1 MDYRPNVDAVL
12 WFAHEILPRVRLAHA
27 DATFVV
33 VGKAPVP
40 AVKRLAQNPAI
51 VVTSSVPDVRPL
63 IAAATVFLAPLRMG
77 GGTRFKLLE
86 AMALR
91 RPIVSTTIG
100 AEGFPVTNGR
110 ELLLADSPN
119 EQASAVC
126 SLLDDAQ
133 TRVRLGAAGRAF
145 LEANYQ
151 WNSIVPRL
159 QKVYRRAGC

>member
-1 MDYRPNVDAVL
+1 
-12 WFAHEILPRVRLAHA
+12 
-27 DATFVV
+27 
-33 VGKAPVP
+33 
-40 AVKRLAQNPAI
+40 
-51 VVTSSVPDVRPL
+51 
-63 IAAATVFLAPLRMG
+63 MG